1 MKALALLL
9 AALPTLCFGD
19 DVSQL
24 LTEGQR
30 AYTSGDLATARQ
42 DFQIILQIDP
52 TNQTAT
58 NYLRMIR
65 VAQPPGSASQD
76 AEKEYASVRI
86 PEVQLRD
93 ATLGSTLDYLK
104 QLLEKQTS
112 GKTQI
117 NFVVQLSPDV
127 LQTQIINLKLADVPF
142 TEVLR
147 YVGDLAHVTFVFEK
161 YAVVVKGVETSTP
174 APQPV
179 PASP

>member
-1 MKALALLL
+1 
-9 AALPTLCFGD
+9 
-19 DVSQL
+19 
-24 LTEGQR
+24 
-30 AYTSGDLATARQ
+30 
-42 DFQIILQIDP
+42 
-52 TNQTAT
+52 
-58 NYLRMIR
+58 
-65 VAQPPGSASQD
+65 
-76 AEKEYASVRI
+76 
-86 PEVQLRD
+86 
-93 ATLGSTLDYLK
+93 LK